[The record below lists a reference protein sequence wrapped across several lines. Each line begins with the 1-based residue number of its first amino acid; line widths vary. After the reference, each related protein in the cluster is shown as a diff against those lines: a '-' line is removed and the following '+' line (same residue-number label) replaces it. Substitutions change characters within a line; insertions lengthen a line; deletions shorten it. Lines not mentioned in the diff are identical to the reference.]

1 MTSKRGSLLASM
13 LLAIALTSWFLP
25 NVRVDAAED
34 YGSLQAA
41 IEAANSSSD
50 SGTITLTDDI
60 TLSAALPP
68 ITGQITLEGGDHSI
82 SGDGIYRIFDVS
94 GGALVI
100 NNLTMTGG
108 RAEIGGAIRLRNDAQ
123 VTVENSTL
131 SDNAA
136 THGGAVATSSDGDR
150 LKVDNSSFISNK
162 ADEYAGAIYAYRG
175 EITITTSSFVKNSS
189 AWVAGAIY
197 GINRSISISNSTFSQ
212 NQASGPG
219 GALDLSHGDVT
230 LTHLTFTNNRSV
242 YATGD
247 AISNSGGR
255 VSLRNSIIAGG
266 GPAEDCVG
274 GLIQNQGNLS
284 LDGSCGIR
292 PSDDPMLED
301 LTGSPAYH
309 LLQNRSPAVD
319 AADPSFCLGSDQV
332 GTTRPHGG
340 GCDIG
345 AIESTTASPA
355 LPTPVPPVVCTLAYQ
370 IIAAN
375 TDRAAG
381 GCPAGRGADTIT
393 LSKDYTLFSPLPAIT
408 SHITIEGSGH
418 AISGDKKFRIFNVD
432 GGKLTVNNLT
442 LTEGK
447 GGSGNGGAIR
457 VQGRGQAIVNS
468 SHFIKNWAEYGGAIM
483 TIYPSVGLTIRN
495 SSFVG
500 NTASW
505 DGGAIAKYS
514 GTVTITNSSFIG
526 NVSSISGGAIYTS
539 SSGKIDVM
547 NSTFIDNRS
556 GKGGAVY
563 ASGAITTLTHVTM
576 LNGGIWI
583 YDDDR
588 TLNLRNSII
597 AGHGSADDCHG
608 RLTQNV
614 GNFIADGSCTPSL
627 SGDPMLEEV
636 TGSQVVLALQAG
648 SPAIDAAHPAFC
660 LDTDQIGTRRPQGG
674 GCDIGAFEL
683 TPVIEDLSECSVTT
697 THVLNMRDGPYGN
710 RIGSVP
716 ENATLTATART
727 PGWFNVDND
736 GGSGWISAD
745 YVTQQGDCG

>member
-34 YGSLQAA
+34 YGSLHAA
-41 IEAANSSSD
+41 IVAANSSSD
-50 SGTITLTDDI
+50 SGTITLTEDI

-68 ITGQITLEGGDHSI
+68 ITGQITIEGGDHSI
-82 SGDGIYRIFDVS
+82 SGDGMYRIFDVS
-94 GGALVI
+94 GGALTVK
-100 NNLTMTGG
+100 NLTMTG
-108 RAEIGGAIRLRNDAQ
+108 RQLREYGGAIRLRNGAQ

-219 GALDLSHGDVT
+219 GALDLSHGEVT
-230 LTHLTFTNNRSV
+230 LTHLTFMDNRSL
-242 YATGD
+242 YASGD
-247 AISNSGGR
+247 AISNPGAS

-274 GLIQNQGNLS
+274 GLVQNQGNLS

-355 LPTPVPPVVCTLAYQ
+355 PTPIVPPPGCALSDQ

-375 TDRAAG
+375 TDAGSRRDAPLAA
-381 GCPAGRGADTIT
+381 ATIPFFCM
-393 LSKDYTLFSPLPAIT
+393 KT
-408 SHITIEGSGH
+408 SHSASRCLRLL
-418 AISGDKKFRIFNVD
+418 AISQWK
-432 GGKLTVNNLT
+432 
-442 LTEGK
+442 
-447 GGSGNGGAIR
+447 A
-457 VQGRGQAIVNS
+457 
-468 SHFIKNWAEYGGAIM
+468 M
-483 TIYPSVGLTIRN
+483 
-495 SSFVG
+495 
-500 NTASW
+500 
-505 DGGAIAKYS
+505 
-514 GTVTITNSSFIG
+514 
-526 NVSSISGGAIYTS
+526 
-539 SSGKIDVM
+539 
-547 NSTFIDNRS
+547 
-556 GKGGAVY
+556 
-563 ASGAITTLTHVTM
+563 
-576 LNGGIWI
+576 
-583 YDDDR
+583 
-588 TLNLRNSII
+588 
-597 AGHGSADDCHG
+597 
-608 RLTQNV
+608 
-614 GNFIADGSCTPSL
+614 
-627 SGDPMLEEV
+627 
-636 TGSQVVLALQAG
+636 
-648 SPAIDAAHPAFC
+648 
-660 LDTDQIGTRRPQGG
+660 DT
-674 GCDIGAFEL
+674 
-683 TPVIEDLSECSVTT
+683 
-697 THVLNMRDGPYGN
+697 
-710 RIGSVP
+710 
-716 ENATLTATART
+716 
-727 PGWFNVDND
+727 
-736 GGSGWISAD
+736 
-745 YVTQQGDCG
+745 

>member
-82 SGDGIYRIFDVS
+82 SGDGIYRFFDVS

-197 GINRSISISNSTFSQ
+197 GINRSISISNSTFSR

-219 GALDLSHGDVT
+219 GALDLSHGEVT
-230 LTHLTFTNNRSV
+230 LTHLTFMDNRSL
-242 YATGD
+242 YASGD
-247 AISNSGGR
+247 AISNPGAS

-274 GLIQNQGNLS
+274 GLVQNQGNLS
-284 LDGSCGIR
+284 QDGTCGIR

-301 LTGSPAYH
+301 LTGAPAYH
-309 LLQNRSPAVD
+309 LLQNLSPAVD
-319 AADPSFCLGSDQV
+319 AADPAYCLGSDQI
-332 GTTRPHGG
+332 GTTRPQGG

-355 LPTPVPPVVCTLAYQ
+355 PTPIVPPPGCALSDQ
-370 IIAAN
+370 IFAAN

-381 GCPAGRGADTIT
+381 GCPAGRGADMM
-393 LSKDYTLFSPLPAIT
+393 SSFFRMT
-408 SHITIEGSGH
+408 SH
-418 AISGDKKFRIFNVD
+418 
-432 GGKLTVNNLT
+432 
-442 LTEGK
+442 
-447 GGSGNGGAIR
+447 
-457 VQGRGQAIVNS
+457 
-468 SHFIKNWAEYGGAIM
+468 
-483 TIYPSVGLTIRN
+483 SVR
-495 SSFVG
+495 
-500 NTASW
+500 
-505 DGGAIAKYS
+505 
-514 GTVTITNSSFIG
+514 
-526 NVSSISGGAIYTS
+526 
-539 SSGKIDVM
+539 
-547 NSTFIDNRS
+547 
-556 GKGGAVY
+556 
-563 ASGAITTLTHVTM
+563 H
-576 LNGGIWI
+576 
-583 YDDDR
+583 
-588 TLNLRNSII
+588 
-597 AGHGSADDCHG
+597 
-608 RLTQNV
+608 
-614 GNFIADGSCTPSL
+614 SL
-627 SGDPMLEEV
+627 K
-636 TGSQVVLALQAG
+636 
-648 SPAIDAAHPAFC
+648 
-660 LDTDQIGTRRPQGG
+660 
-674 GCDIGAFEL
+674 
-683 TPVIEDLSECSVTT
+683 
-697 THVLNMRDGPYGN
+697 
-710 RIGSVP
+710 
-716 ENATLTATART
+716 
-727 PGWFNVDND
+727 
-736 GGSGWISAD
+736 
-745 YVTQQGDCG
+745 